1 METTKKIE
9 KYIAEQG
16 IDGKKIADVLRD
28 YAKGY
33 CELGV
38 ICQFYGYN
46 IDKAVSHLKAIELIY

>member
-1 METTKKIE
+1 MKTKKGIE
-9 KYIAEQG
+9 KYIEEQG

-38 ICQFYGYN
+38 ICHFYGYN
-46 IDKAVSHLKAIELIY
+46 IDKAVSHLKVIGLID